1 MFIMTI
7 TASWQ
12 LFWIFLD
19 KAKKAINPADIFTFK
34 LDATLVAMMAVL
46 AIVTVTDS
54 VYKWYGYLMG
64 KREIVTS
71 EVVEWATD
79 MEVR

>member
-1 MFIMTI
+1 MTTL

-19 KAKKAINPADIFTFK
+19 KAGKAISPADIFTFK
-34 LDATLVAMMAVL
+34 LDATLVAMMAAL
-46 AIVTVTDS
+46 AIITVADS